1 MDKGMSSLLVVAD
14 DAMMRRQFEQDY
26 SDRYEVHYAND
37 YDSAIEA
44 LRLYEPPV
52 VIQGLGLPPHA
63 DGVVEGFRTMHEIL
77 RLSSDTKIIVVTD
90 VEGTEHALRAVSMGA
105 YDFFQK
111 PISARVLELFVA
123 RAFQM
128 YDLEQQNRS
137 LMSQKAEPLTGLV
150 TRHPAMLNICS
161 KLKKIAGVDMTCLL
175 LGESGTGKE
184 VLARGIHD
192 LSSRKN
198 EPFVV
203 INCAAIPDT
212 LMESELFGY
221 ERGAFTGAVKQSIGK
236 IEAAHQG
243 TLFLDELGDMPL
255 NAQVKLLRFLQER
268 VIERVGGRVE
278 IPVDVRIVCATN
290 KDLESMAG
298 EGKFREDLYFR
309 VSEMIVNI
317 PPLRERDEDKLILS
331 RHFLNQFVEEFS
343 RDVVNFDESAIAA
356 IDAYKWPGNVR
367 ELMNRIKN
375 AVVLGEHKFITSV
388 DLGLEDVGEPAFNL
402 KHVRENAERT
412 AIVKALSVCKGKI
425 TAAAKLLG
433 VTRPTLYDLL
443 KRHDIKNEHK
453 IAEFDKNL
461 AIQGHV
467 QRRVPS
473 EAEVESHRNEKVS
486 RQIDLFATS

>member
-221 ERGAFTGAVKQSIGK
+221 ERGAFTGAVKQSIGRSK
-236 IEAAHQG
+236 PLIRARYFLTSLEICPSMRKSNCYVFCRKGLLSVWEAG
-243 TLFLDELGDMPL
+243 
-255 NAQVKLLRFLQER
+255 LRFRSMFVSFAPLTKTSKAWL
-268 VIERVGGRVE
+268 
-278 IPVDVRIVCATN
+278 VRG
-290 KDLESMAG
+290 S
-298 EGKFREDLYFR
+298 
-309 VSEMIVNI
+309 SEKI
-317 PPLRERDEDKLILS
+317 
-331 RHFLNQFVEEFS
+331 
-343 RDVVNFDESAIAA
+343 
-356 IDAYKWPGNVR
+356 
-367 ELMNRIKN
+367 
-375 AVVLGEHKFITSV
+375 FIF
-388 DLGLEDVGEPAFNL
+388 A
-402 KHVRENAERT
+402 
-412 AIVKALSVCKGKI
+412 C
-425 TAAAKLLG
+425 
-433 VTRPTLYDLL
+433 
-443 KRHDIKNEHK
+443 
-453 IAEFDKNL
+453 
-461 AIQGHV
+461 
-467 QRRVPS
+467 QR
-473 EAEVESHRNEKVS
+473 
-486 RQIDLFATS
+486 